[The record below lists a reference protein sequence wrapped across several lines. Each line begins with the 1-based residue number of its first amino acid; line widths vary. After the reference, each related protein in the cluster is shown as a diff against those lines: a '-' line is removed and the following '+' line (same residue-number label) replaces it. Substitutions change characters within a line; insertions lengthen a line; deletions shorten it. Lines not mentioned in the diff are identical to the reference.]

1 MPIYK
6 YRALSYSGSKI
17 DGFLVANDYES
28 AYSSLKTKKCHP
40 LSMEK
45 ARLSQRKIAPE
56 DLLMFFFHIDMQLK
70 CKVRIDKAIESFI
83 DLHDSKILKA
93 SLVNVLDSLRN
104 GSSLGAAFEKS
115 AGMFD
120 WTIITLL
127 KSAEQT
133 GRLSDIIT
141 NILKFLKLQS
151 NWKNDVKRALA
162 YPVFLVLLAIFI
174 LVFSICILGPQV
186 MSLICDFSNGE
197 VPDVTLFLLNVL
209 PEISEILGCFLLIAL
224 ITLCFFMLTKD
235 GRTKI
240 LNWLLR
246 IPKIGPIAVK
256 ISFWHFCE
264 IMHIALDAKL
274 DFMDAMG
281 LAISS
286 TKFEDIKREL
296 LKAKN
301 QITDGHPIGKS
312 FSEIKFM
319 SPETLAAIFIG
330 EESGNLSESFAHM
343 SQVQYGEI
351 LFDIKALGQQFS
363 VVLTIFTGLVLI
375 MIISGL
381 LFPIYSYVEVAGT

>member
-6 YRALSYSGSKI
+6 YRALSCGGSKI
-17 DGFLVANDYES
+17 DGFLMANDYES

-40 LSMEK
+40 ISMEK

-70 CKVRIDKAIESFI
+70 CKVRIDKAIESFL
-83 DLHDSKILKA
+83 DLHNSKILKA

-115 AGMFD
+115 GGMFD

-133 GRLSDIIT
+133 GRLSDIIS

-151 NWKNDVKRALA
+151 NWKDDVKRAVA

-186 MSLICDFSNGE
+186 MSLLCDFSNGE
-197 VPDVTLFLLNVL
+197 VPDATLFMLNVL
-209 PEISEILGCFLLIAL
+209 PQISEILGYFLLIAL

-235 GRTKI
+235 GRMKI
-240 LNWLLR
+240 LNALLR

-274 DFMDAMG
+274 NFMDAMD

-296 LKAKN
+296 LKAKD
-301 QITDGHPIGKS
+301 QITDGYPIGKS

-319 SPETLAAIFIG
+319 SPETLSAIFIG
-330 EESGNLSESFAHM
+330 EEGGNLSDSFAHM
-343 SQVQYGEI
+343 SQIQYNEI

-363 VVLTIFTGLVLI
+363 VGLTIFTGLVFI

-381 LFPIYSYVEVAGT
+381 LFPIYSYVEIAGA